1 MTMTTAPERLALT
14 VVPGAGWSA
23 ADIEAIARE
32 AEEAGFDAIF
42 TTEVNNDALA
52 TAQLMGAA
60 THRILV
66 GTWIANIYLR
76 HSYTCAQGAALIA
89 DATGGRFVLGL
100 GVSHEPVNSALG
112 IDMASPAEELRQY
125 VVEVR
130 SWLRGD
136 GPTTHLPQRPA
147 AQHVPIY
154 VAALTSRTVEQA
166 AELADGI
173 MPTFWSP
180 ERVEQAKV
188 WAARGRARAPELG
201 PLDVTLGLPTFIGDD
216 LDLMRDAAR
225 QNLVLYTFFPF
236 FQRMFRAS
244 GFAVE
249 ADAMEQGLGLASLS
263 GELLDSFCLIGPI
276 ERCQER
282 LAAFRAA
289 GVDLP
294 ILNPPIGP
302 GGARNVIQAFR
313 REPTSESLAAGSAGP
328 GEVNTAPAM

>member
-1 MTMTTAPERLALT
+1 MTTTAVTERLALT

-23 ADIEAIARE
+23 ADIEAVARE

-52 TAQLMGAA
+52 TAQLMGTA
-60 THRILV
+60 TQRILV

-89 DATGGRFVLGL
+89 DATAGRFILGL
-100 GVSHEPVNSALG
+100 GVSHQPVNTALG
-112 IDMASPAEELRQY
+112 IDMTNAADDLRRY
-125 VVEVR
+125 VTEVR

-147 AQHVPIY
+147 AHHVPIY
-154 VAALTSRTVEQA
+154 VAALTSRTIEQA

-180 ERVEQAKV
+180 QRIEQAKV
-188 WAARGRARAPELG
+188 WAARGRATAPGLG

-216 LDLMRDAAR
+216 LDALREAAR
-225 QNLVLYTFFPF
+225 QNLALYTFFPF

-244 GFAVE
+244 GFTAE
-249 ADAMEQGLGLASLS
+249 ANAMEQGAGPAALS
-263 GELLDSFCLIGPI
+263 DELLDSFCLIGPI
-276 ERCQER
+276 ERCEAR
-282 LAAFRAA
+282 LATYRAA

-302 GGARNVIQAFR
+302 DAARSVIQAFR
-313 REPTSESLAAGSAGP
+313 RDTPTETPTPLLLGR
-328 GEVNTAPAM
+328 